1 MSGKKNITKYFL
13 LLFLKQLTLGQPL
26 GHKRALSLK
35 ELQIML
41 EYYKTKVKR
50 IEKLDLFVNSRE
62 QTV

>member
-50 IEKLDLFVNSRE
+50 IEKL
-62 QTV
+62 